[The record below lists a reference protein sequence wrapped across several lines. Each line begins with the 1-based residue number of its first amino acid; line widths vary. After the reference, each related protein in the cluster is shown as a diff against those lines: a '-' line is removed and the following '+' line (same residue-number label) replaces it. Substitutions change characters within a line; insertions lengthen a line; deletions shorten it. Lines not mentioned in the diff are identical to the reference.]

1 VIATS
6 LFSWLVALACTI
18 FVVCGAGNTQ
28 AVAKSASKPQ
38 TVAFLGV
45 QLQNDNAH
53 YEPTT
58 DAERA
63 REKKVAELFKAELET
78 SGRFKFV
85 PVPPAMQ
92 AEIKAGQNVGECAG
106 CEFEYGRRLGAD
118 LVAWIKI
125 QKVSNLIL
133 NLNVYMADVSA
144 KKVTFTHSVDIRG
157 NTDESWTRSLK
168 YLLDNYLLA
177 GGSEKPAPSKQ

>member
-1 VIATS
+1 MQPGSFI
-6 LFSWLVALACTI
+6 WRVALVC
-18 FVVCGAGNTQ
+18 VVFALCDVGHAQAAANAG
-28 AVAKSASKPQ
+28 SEPQ

-45 QLQNDNAH
+45 QLQNDNAR

-63 REKKVAELFKAELET
+63 RKKKVAELFKAELEA
-78 SGRFKFV
+78 SGRFRFV

-92 AEIKAGQNVGECAG
+92 AEIKAGRNVGACAG
-106 CEFEYGRRLGAD
+106 CEFEYGRSLGAD

-133 NLNVYMADVSA
+133 NLNVYMANVSA
-144 KKVTFTHSVDIRG
+144 KKVTFAHSVDMRG

-168 YLLDNYLLA
+168 YLIDNYLLV
-177 GGSEKPAPSKQ
+177 GGPGKPAPSER

>member
-1 VIATS
+1 MKSS
-6 LFSWLVALACTI
+6 LFRWPAALACTI
-18 FVVCGAGNTQ
+18 FFVCGAGHAQ
-28 AVAKSASKPQ
+28 VAVKAGGEPQ

-63 REKKVAELFKAELET
+63 RKKKVAELFKTELEA

-85 PVPPAMQ
+85 PIAPTMQ

-106 CEFEYGRRLGAD
+106 CEFEYGRSLSAD

-144 KKVTFTHSVDIRG
+144 KKMTFTHSVDIRG

-177 GGSEKPAPSKQ
+177 GGSK